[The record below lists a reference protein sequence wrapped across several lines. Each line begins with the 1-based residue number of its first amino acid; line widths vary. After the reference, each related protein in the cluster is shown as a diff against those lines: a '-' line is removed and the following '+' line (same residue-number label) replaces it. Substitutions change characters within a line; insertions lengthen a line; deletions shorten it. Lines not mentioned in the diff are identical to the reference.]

1 MIDKKVYLFIVRL
14 KFQKRSELKFVSRT
28 IPHSGGYNSSQ
39 LAAELFP
46 KLALR
51 FIPVV
56 LFIILLTASFIYAK
70 DNVISKQTDEPI
82 EITSSRMEAF
92 NEKKLIVFYDHVMAK
107 QGNKVL
113 KSDQLLLYYKK
124 ESDKKVKVGTIET
137 ERTGNLEK
145 IEAKG
150 NVSLTQGE
158 RIATGDEAIYFQDS
172 NKVIMIGNATLS
184 EGKNLIKGD
193 RVIVF
198 LNENRG
204 VVESNTK
211 KQVKAIIY
219 PQEKKK
225 AGVN

>member
-1 MIDKKVYLFIVRL
+1 MIDKKVYSFI
-14 KFQKRSELKFVSRT
+14 
-28 IPHSGGYNSSQ
+28 
-39 LAAELFP
+39 
-46 KLALR
+46 
-51 FIPVV
+51 
-56 LFIILLTASFIYAK
+56 LFIILLTACCTYA
-70 DNVISKQTDEPI
+70 DNNFISKQSDDPI
-82 EITSSRMEAF
+82 EITSNRMEAF
-92 NEKKLIVFYDHVMAK
+92 NEKKLVVFSGNAIAK
-107 QGNKVL
+107 QGNKAL
-113 KSDQLLLYYKK
+113 KADQLNLYYKK
-124 ESDKKVKVGTIET
+124 EPEKVKVGTTET
-137 ERTGNLEK
+137 EGTGNLEK

-158 RIATGDEAIYFQDS
+158 RVAVGDEAIYFRDS
-172 NKVIMIGNATLS
+172 GKVIMTGNAVLS
-184 EGKNLIKGD
+184 EGKNLIRGD

>member
-1 MIDKKVYLFIVRL
+1 MIDRKVYSFI
-14 KFQKRSELKFVSRT
+14 
-28 IPHSGGYNSSQ
+28 
-39 LAAELFP
+39 
-46 KLALR
+46 
-51 FIPVV
+51 
-56 LFIILLTASFIYAK
+56 LFIILLTAPCIYA
-70 DNVISKQTDEPI
+70 DNNFIGKQSDEPI
-82 EITSSRMEAF
+82 EINSNRMEAF
-92 NEKKLIVFYDHVMAK
+92 NEKKLVVFSGNAIAK

-113 KSDQLLLYYKK
+113 KADQLNLYYKK
-124 ESDKKVKVGTIET
+124 EPDKKVKIGTTET
-137 ERTGNLEK
+137 EGTGNLEK

-158 RIATGDEAIYFQDS
+158 RVAIGDEAIYLRDS
-172 NKVIMIGNATLS
+172 GKVILTGNAVLS
-184 EGKNLIKGD
+184 EGKISIKGD

-204 VVESNTK
+204 VVEGNAK